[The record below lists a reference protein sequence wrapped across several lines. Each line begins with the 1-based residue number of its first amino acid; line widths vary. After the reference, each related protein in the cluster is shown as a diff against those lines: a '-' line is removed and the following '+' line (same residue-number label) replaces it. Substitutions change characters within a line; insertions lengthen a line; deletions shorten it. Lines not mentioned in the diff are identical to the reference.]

1 MNALTV
7 PRSHGA
13 ACVRT
18 NEQSH
23 TRRYELDWLR
33 AGVVLGLIPVH
44 AAVIFSTTA
53 DIYLKSDQRSQAMAL
68 VGAFAGAWGMPLL
81 FLVAGAAV
89 WFALGVRGP
98 KRFLGERATR
108 LLIPFVFATLVIIP
122 VQVFIVLA
130 ANPALLKQYDVPVAD
145 PHMHMTDLYLRFYP
159 LYLGAYGYFLTH
171 FSPWLAPIF
180 WGHLWFIPRLFAY
193 SVVALPLF
201 VFLQGARGRRA
212 IDWLAAHCETPGF
225 VLLFSVPLV
234 LANMLLGSGWL
245 TRLTANWPIYDDW
258 DQFVFFLIFFIYGY
272 VLYSDKRF
280 GRAIERDGP
289 VALIFGIVFMTL
301 GLVLSMSRINVPF
314 NTWLGNLSFVPLR
327 GFVAWFWYDLVIK
340 RTRVT
345 RFLFGMKVSPSSSSG
360 RGTGGVS
367 SATAQA
373 GGKAGGVETVLRK
386 ASTSQMPQSTLSE
399 VWSPLLAASDPLAP
413 GPEQN
418 LAQLFRSRSKEYAD
432 SVDWRQ
438 KRDGR
443 WVSATWGENQRLVN
457 RLIAGLDELGA
468 RYGDRIGILSN
479 TRWEWLAAD
488 WAILG
493 LGAITVTIYPSLTP
507 STIATLLNDSGAKF
521 LFVEDQQQ
529 YEKLT
534 SIRANIPDVQKLIL
548 FEEVPALNDDE
559 WVMGFDELVGMSKR
573 TPDAADAF
581 AAGRAEMLAP
591 DDVAT
596 LVYTSGTT
604 GVPKGVVLTHANLLA
619 EVWGARAMLPILR
632 RGMVDVLFLPLSHVL
647 GREQHLLCFERGIET
662 VVVQTLE
669 HLADDIRDARPNL
682 ILAVPRVY
690 EKAYSAVLTK
700 VADEPAVRR
709 GVFKMAVSIGRRV
722 AAYRDEQRRVPL
734 FLRWPYALADRLVFR
749 QIRDGFG
756 GRLELA
762 VSGGAPLDRDI
773 LAFFHAA
780 GILLLEGWGLT
791 ETMGAITINRSDHY
805 RLGTVGQVCPG
816 HAMRVADDGE
826 LLVRGPCVFTR
837 YYNMPEQTSE
847 AIDVDGWFHTGD
859 IGTVDADGFVRIVDR
874 KKDLIATSGGKKI
887 APQALENALLSIPVV
902 EQAAVFGDSKPYLVA
917 LLSLDPEAVRKWA
930 RGTGIAA
937 DAIEVITSDKRFG
950 TYLDAEVGRV
960 NAQLAHYETV
970 KHYRVVRD
978 EFSIENGLMTPS
990 LKIRRRE
997 IGRVYHDI
1005 IEEMYHN
1012 HTTTVGTAEQQQGVA

>member
-327 GFVAWFWYDLVIK
+327 GFVAW
-340 RTRVT
+340 
-345 RFLFGMKVSPSSSSG
+345 
-360 RGTGGVS
+360 
-367 SATAQA
+367 
-373 GGKAGGVETVLRK
+373 
-386 ASTSQMPQSTLSE
+386 
-399 VWSPLLAASDPLAP
+399 
-413 GPEQN
+413 
-418 LAQLFRSRSKEYAD
+418 
-432 SVDWRQ
+432 
-438 KRDGR
+438 
-443 WVSATWGENQRLVN
+443 
-457 RLIAGLDELGA
+457 
-468 RYGDRIGILSN
+468 
-479 TRWEWLAAD
+479 
-488 WAILG
+488 
-493 LGAITVTIYPSLTP
+493 
-507 STIATLLNDSGAKF
+507 
-521 LFVEDQQQ
+521 
-529 YEKLT
+529 
-534 SIRANIPDVQKLIL
+534 
-548 FEEVPALNDDE
+548 
-559 WVMGFDELVGMSKR
+559 
-573 TPDAADAF
+573 
-581 AAGRAEMLAP
+581 
-591 DDVAT
+591 
-596 LVYTSGTT
+596 
-604 GVPKGVVLTHANLLA
+604 
-619 EVWGARAMLPILR
+619 
-632 RGMVDVLFLPLSHVL
+632 
-647 GREQHLLCFERGIET
+647 
-662 VVVQTLE
+662 
-669 HLADDIRDARPNL
+669 
-682 ILAVPRVY
+682 
-690 EKAYSAVLTK
+690 
-700 VADEPAVRR
+700 
-709 GVFKMAVSIGRRV
+709 
-722 AAYRDEQRRVPL
+722 
-734 FLRWPYALADRLVFR
+734 
-749 QIRDGFG
+749 
-756 GRLELA
+756 
-762 VSGGAPLDRDI
+762 
-773 LAFFHAA
+773 
-780 GILLLEGWGLT
+780 
-791 ETMGAITINRSDHY
+791 
-805 RLGTVGQVCPG
+805 
-816 HAMRVADDGE
+816 
-826 LLVRGPCVFTR
+826 
-837 YYNMPEQTSE
+837 
-847 AIDVDGWFHTGD
+847 
-859 IGTVDADGFVRIVDR
+859 
-874 KKDLIATSGGKKI
+874 
-887 APQALENALLSIPVV
+887 
-902 EQAAVFGDSKPYLVA
+902 
-917 LLSLDPEAVRKWA
+917 
-930 RGTGIAA
+930 
-937 DAIEVITSDKRFG
+937 
-950 TYLDAEVGRV
+950 
-960 NAQLAHYETV
+960 
-970 KHYRVVRD
+970 
-978 EFSIENGLMTPS
+978 
-990 LKIRRRE
+990 
-997 IGRVYHDI
+997 
-1005 IEEMYHN
+1005 
-1012 HTTTVGTAEQQQGVA
+1012 